1 MTHLSVREWG
11 KIPISAKPSAGAF
24 TVLQAEALVTAAQAH
39 PIGGEDGSGILS
51 DHRHY
56 LKARQAVGV
65 IAAPG
70 CSLEILPKVDPD
82 APEEA
87 APTVRARLIGLLDI
101 ALGLDIGAGASTN
114 MARGAESL
122 LDILIRL
129 FAERL
134 LAETRRGLPR
144 LYVAHEDDLP
154 ALRGRLDVTRQFT
167 INAVRPDRLACR
179 YDVLS
184 HDIPLMQVMAVS
196 VLTLRKHARAPDT
209 QRLLDKLRF
218 VLADVSLVP
227 VSALPWDKVRIDRT
241 NRRWGNLFALSKL
254 LLKRDWQTT
263 RHEAL
268 SRDGLTLLFPMNEL
282 FESAV
287 AALLRRALAGRGV
300 EVVEQGGL
308 KYCLGDWAL
317 DQDCKGSTFQ
327 TRPDIILKQ
336 RGKVLAVIDTKWKGL
351 SGDPLNRKKGV
362 SQADVYQLMAYARL
376 YHCQN
381 LMLLYPCSPGER
393 SGEIKRFG
401 IEGGKEMLSISRIDV
416 AMAPRTIE
424 SALAAIV
431 GSLLLAPSHFAKTA

>member
-1 MTHLSVREWG
+1 VTHLSVREWG
-11 KIPISAKPSAGAF
+11 KVPISAKAFAGTF
-24 TVLQAEALVTAAQAH
+24 TVPQAEALVAAAQAH

-82 APEEA
+82 APEED

-154 ALRGRLDVTRQFT
+154 ALRGRLDVMRQFT

-209 QRLLDKLRF
+209 QRLLDELRF
-218 VLADVSLVP
+218 ALADVSLVP

-241 NRRWGNLFALSKL
+241 NRRWGNLFALAKL

-268 SRDGLTLLFPMNEL
+268 SRDGLTLLFPMNDL
-282 FESAV
+282 FESAI
-287 AALLRRALAGRGV
+287 AALLRRALAGSGV

-308 KYCLGDWAL
+308 KFCLGDWAL
-317 DQDCKGSTFQ
+317 DQDCKGRTFQ

-336 RGKVLAVIDTKWKGL
+336 RGKVLAVIDTKWKSL
-351 SGDPLNRKKGV
+351 SADPLNRKKGV

-376 YHCQN
+376 YNCQN
-381 LMLLYPCSPGER
+381 LMLLYPCLPGEC

-401 IEGGKEMLSISRIDV
+401 IDGGKEFLSICRIDM
-416 AMAPRTIE
+416 AMAPRSIE
-424 SALAAIV
+424 GALSAI
-431 GSLLLAPSHFAKTA
+431 GESLLISRNALSGTA

>member
-11 KIPISAKPSAGAF
+11 KIPISAKPTSGAY
-24 TVLQAEALVTAAQAH
+24 TVVQAEALVAAAQAH

-82 APEEA
+82 APEED

-114 MARGAESL
+114 MARGAETL

-144 LYVAHEDDLP
+144 LYLAHEDDLP
-154 ALRGRLDVTRQFT
+154 ALRGRLDVMRQFT
-167 INAVRPDRLACR
+167 INAVRSDRLACR

-209 QRLLDKLRF
+209 QRLLDELRF
-218 VLADVSLVP
+218 VLADISLVP

-241 NRRWGNLFALSKL
+241 NRRWGNLFALAKL

-268 SRDGLTLLFPMNEL
+268 SRDGLTLLFPMNDL

-308 KYCLGDWAL
+308 QYCLGDWAL
-317 DQDCKGSTFQ
+317 DQDCKGITFQ

-351 SGDPLNRKKGV
+351 SADPLNRKKGV

-376 YHCQN
+376 YDCQN
-381 LMLLYPCSPGER
+381 LMLLYPCLPGER
-393 SGEIKRFG
+393 SGEVKRFG
-401 IEGGKEMLSISRIDV
+401 IDGGKESLSIFRIDM
-416 AMAPRTIE
+416 AMTPRLIE
-424 SALAAIV
+424 SALSAI
-431 GSLLLAPSHFAKTA
+431 GELLLISRNALTGTT